1 MVIIQDTTG
10 ITIKRDTY
18 LTDHV
23 RIGIFKI
30 TLWKNGVRRSI
41 RDLTR
46 PHCEVTINE
55 CQDLLSELER
65 M

>member
-1 MVIIQDTTG
+1 MVIMRDTTG
-10 ITIKRDTY
+10 ITVKRTIND
-18 LTDHV
+18 TDHV
-23 RIGIFKI
+23 RIGIFQI
-30 TLWKNGVRRSI
+30 SLWKNGVRRSI

-46 PHCEVTINE
+46 PHSEVTMNE